1 MALESMTC
9 PNCGAKVEFPTGA
22 STTTC
27 KFCNST
33 LRLLPQVVS
42 VGAPNSEPD
51 PYRNLAD
58 LPQIKDLLAKG
69 RRMEAIRLYMEQT
82 GASLKEARTAIEKIA
97 LEANIAQPDVPDSFE
112 VDWEPIKELL
122 ARGNKL
128 EAIKVLRQQTDLG
141 LKEAKDAVEAVERGE
156 QPEIARNLPRTPTG
170 SYTVD
175 IERITDLLARGNKIE
190 AIKVLRE
197 QTHLGLKE
205 AKDAVEVIERG
216 GLPTIT
222 HDQREVAKGRSS
234 GLAARFGCLVAILPV
249 LLSIAA
255 CAVLMGLSSQ
265 VMFRAWGPYDY
276 AMTLVRNS
284 AEAKEAL
291 GEPLNTGLFMFGGI
305 GSDDRSSDA
314 SFETPIYGSKRS
326 GSLRVSGSWER
337 KNGWDVS
344 VWIYYD
350 TDGEEQTIYLTGRQK

>member
-33 LRLLPQVVS
+33 LRLTPQVVS
-42 VGAPNSEPD
+42 AGAPEADTD

-58 LPQIKDLLAKG
+58 LPQIKDLLIKG
-69 RRMEAIRLYMEQT
+69 RRMEAIRLYMQQT
-82 GASLKEARTAIEKIA
+82 GASLKEAQSAIDKIA
-97 LEANIAQPDVPDSFE
+97 LTANLAPSDLPASSEI
-112 VDWEPIKELL
+112 DWEPIKELL
-122 ARGNKL
+122 ASGNKL
-128 EAIKVLRQQTDLG
+128 EAIKVLRQQADLS
-141 LKEAKDAVEAVERGE
+141 LKAAKDAVEAVERGE
-156 QPEIARNLPRTPTG
+156 QPDLTRNPLRGPTG
-170 SYTVD
+170 PYAVD
-175 IERITDLLARGNKIE
+175 IERITDLLAHGNKLE

-205 AKDAVEVIERG
+205 AKDAVEEIERG

-222 HDQREVAKGRSS
+222 HDQREVVKGRSG
-234 GLAARFGCLVAILPV
+234 GLAVRLGCLVAVLPV

-255 CAVLMGLSSQ
+255 CAALMGLGGQ

-284 AEAKEAL
+284 AEVKEVL

-305 GSDDRSSDA
+305 ESDDRSSDA
-314 SFETPIYGSKRS
+314 GFETPIYGSKRS
-326 GSLRVSGSWER
+326 GSLRVSGSWDR